1 LAIALSLTALTAN
14 ELEVVRRMMAA
25 TFQYLDFDFETRLGV
40 SEEAMQ
46 SLLEAWPDVDDS
58 DDDGDACLAINNSLN
73 DLLNGIGISDV
84 KASGA
89 DCVEIRRIYKKWASA
104 RGWKSTGIR

>member
-1 LAIALSLTALTAN
+1 
-14 ELEVVRRMMAA
+14 MMAA
-25 TFQYLDFDFETRLGV
+25 TFQYLDFDFQTRLGV

-58 DDDGDACLAINNSLN
+58 DDDADACLAINNSLN
-73 DLLNGIGISDV
+73 DLLNGIGISDDEAI

-89 DCVEIRRIYKKWASA
+89 DRVEIRRIYKKWASA